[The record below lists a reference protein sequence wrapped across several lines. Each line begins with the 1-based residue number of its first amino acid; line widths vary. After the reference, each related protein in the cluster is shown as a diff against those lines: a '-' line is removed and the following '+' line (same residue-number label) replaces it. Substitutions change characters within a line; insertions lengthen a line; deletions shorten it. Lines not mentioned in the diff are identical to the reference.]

1 MTAIFSHQIAYESK
15 APLKW
20 RHNERDGVS
29 NHQRLDCLL
38 NHLFKLR
45 SKKTSKLFVTGL
57 CEGNSSVPANSRYK
71 GPVTRKMLPFDDVF
85 MICHLVWESCIRYV
99 TLCAVVII
107 TQLLMK

>member
-45 SKKTSKLFVTGL
+45 SRKHQ
-57 CEGNSSVPANSRYK
+57 SSS
-71 GPVTRKMLPFDDVF
+71 
-85 MICHLVWESCIRYV
+85 
-99 TLCAVVII
+99 
-107 TQLLMK
+107 